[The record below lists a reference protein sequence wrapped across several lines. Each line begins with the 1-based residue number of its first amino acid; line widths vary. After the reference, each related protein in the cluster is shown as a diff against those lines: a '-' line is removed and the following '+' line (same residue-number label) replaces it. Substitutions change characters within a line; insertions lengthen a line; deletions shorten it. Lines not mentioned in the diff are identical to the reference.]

1 LVGNNISGLA
11 MPPSI
16 SKIYPDANSLQL
28 MEFWRGD
35 QRCYASCKLLLSCY
49 ATGISSALTCFDNAA
64 SSCFSRDLHHAN
76 DSDIVKGHGRYG
88 RLWGRSHK
96 SFLPLSR
103 RLLEVSGGSSQSF
116 LNELVTA
123 DLFNAP
129 TPRIPE
135 PEGTA
140 ARGIPRENA
149 TASATAE
156 ARVPVID
163 WREQGSYEVH
173 VSSIIKDELSRKL
186 RCGSYAMS
194 VISLMYPRIPPL
206 YYYLVCSNSVDV
218 LQPPFRMRRNPFLL
232 MSLQTAG
239 HLHCM

>member
-1 LVGNNISGLA
+1 
-11 MPPSI
+11 MPPRRV
-16 SKIYPDANSLQL
+16 
-28 MEFWRGD
+28 FRG
-35 QRCYASCKLLLSCY
+35 
-49 ATGISSALTCFDNAA
+49 IF
-64 SSCFSRDLHHAN
+64 
-76 DSDIVKGHGRYG
+76 IVQTIQTSNGRYG

-116 LNELVTA
+116 LNELFTA

-129 TPRIPE
+129 TPPIPE

-140 ARGIPRENA
+140 APGIPRENA

-156 ARVPVID
+156 APVPVID

-173 VSSIIKDELSRKL
+173 VSSIIKNELSRKL
-186 RCGSYAMS
+186 RCGSDVMS

-206 YYYLVCSNSVDV
+206 YYYLVCSNTIDG
-218 LQPPFRMRRNPFLL
+218 LQPPFRM
-232 MSLQTAG
+232 
-239 HLHCM
+239 